1 MLFSDARS
9 SLVAVLRARVR
20 NGELT
25 ERGLARLVGVSQP
38 HIHNVLKGVRLLSPE
53 LSDQIL
59 QHLRISLLDLIA
71 REQIEAHLN
80 FAAPLGGYVYV
91 PLLKGSIGPGFP
103 WPTEVME
110 NERLPFAPSHVPRI
124 ANPVAARLADD
135 ARMSSLFSA
144 GDVALLDQS
153 HRARTEIDRRLITSS
168 NQAAAAWCGVFTSVE
183 ATLYLISEDCQTH
196 PSGWQRLQLENRSL
210 THYVRAR
217 AHLVTPLY
225 EWTTS

>member
-38 HIHNVLKGVRLLSPE
+38 HIHNVLKGARLLSPE

-71 REQIEAHLN
+71 RDQIEEHLN
-80 FAAPLGGYVYV
+80 FASPTGGYVYV
-91 PLLKGSIGPGFP
+91 PVLKGNIGPGCP
-103 WPTEVME
+103 WPTEVAD
-110 NERLPFAPSHVPRI
+110 NDRLPFPPSQVTSI
-124 ANPVAARLADD
+124 AQPVAVRLAEDV
-135 ARMSSLFSA
+135 RMANVFTA

-153 HRARTEIDRRLITSS
+153 HRARTEIHPAGYYVVKSGNGGVVRRIQVDGTALFLIT
-168 NQAAAAWCGVFTSVE
+168 E
-183 ATLYLISEDCQTH
+183 DSESH
-196 PSGWQRLQLENRSL
+196 PAGWQRVQIENRHV

-217 AHLVTPLY
+217 AHLVNPLY